1 MSQPA
6 LLQFHQEL
14 RKCFQSLKANQTV
27 WKGVLEECTP
37 LLSSLGNLAEQ
48 LRALKS
54 VEIANTPLS
63 TFPNLPERL
72 QHKLL
77 NAVDTVL
84 GELSEKV
91 NALGLVRDSVCK
103 QVAAVF
109 QMYEQNS
116 DLLPISTCVARS
128 ALSPSIADMLEW
140 LQDAERYY
148 RMQYPRSD
156 TLVYSCFLQLF
167 TFYRVL
173 QSQYKLHI
181 TSITIRKHSHRFEP
195 PITEVRGKRANH

>member
-1 MSQPA
+1 MVMSQPA

-27 WKGVLEECTP
+27 WNGVLEECTP

-91 NALGLVRDSVCK
+91 NALDLVRASVCK

-116 DLLPISTCVARS
+116 ELLPISTCVARC

-140 LQDAERYY
+140 LQDTERYY
-148 RMQYPRSD
+148 RMQCIQRKN
-156 TLVYSCFLQLF
+156 LLQLLKPDDL
-167 TFYRVL
+167 TLLETAPKRW
-173 QSQYKLHI
+173 
-181 TSITIRKHSHRFEP
+181 TSLDSP
-195 PITEVRGKRANH
+195 RGEDRISGALFQVSFFMASD

>member
-1 MSQPA
+1 MVMSQPA

-27 WKGVLEECTP
+27 WNGVLEECTP

-91 NALGLVRDSVCK
+91 
-103 QVAAVF
+103 
-109 QMYEQNS
+109 
-116 DLLPISTCVARS
+116 
-128 ALSPSIADMLEW
+128 
-140 LQDAERYY
+140 
-148 RMQYPRSD
+148 
-156 TLVYSCFLQLF
+156 
-167 TFYRVL
+167 
-173 QSQYKLHI
+173 
-181 TSITIRKHSHRFEP
+181 
-195 PITEVRGKRANH
+195 

>member
-27 WKGVLEECTP
+27 WNGVLEECTP

-91 NALGLVRDSVCK
+91 NALDLMRASVCK

-116 DLLPISTCVARS
+116 ELLPISTCVARC

-140 LQDAERYY
+140 LQDTERYY
-148 RMQYPRSD
+148 RMQCIQRKN
-156 TLVYSCFLQLF
+156 LLQLLKPDDL
-167 TFYRVL
+167 TLLETAPKRW
-173 QSQYKLHI
+173 
-181 TSITIRKHSHRFEP
+181 TSLDSP
-195 PITEVRGKRANH
+195 RGEDRISGALFQVSFFMASD

>member
-6 LLQFHQEL
+6 LLQFQQEL

-27 WKGVLEECTP
+27 WKGALEECTP

-54 VEIANTPLS
+54 TEIANTPLS

-116 DLLPISTCVARS
+116 DLLPISTCVARC

-140 LQDAERYY
+140 LQDTERYY
-148 RMQYPRSD
+148 RMQCIQRKN
-156 TLVYSCFLQLF
+156 LLQLLKPDDL
-167 TFYRVL
+167 TLLETAPKRWTSL
-173 QSQYKLHI
+173 DSQ
-181 TSITIRKHSHRFEP
+181 
-195 PITEVRGKRANH
+195 RGEDRISDALFQVSFFMESD